1 MEEISNGAWCFM
13 LAGKVTME
21 MRVGSIRARGL
32 GARKAAN
39 LGTAI
44 QGQVG
49 FSIF

>member
-1 MEEISNGAWCFM
+1 MEEIFNGEWCFM

-21 MRVGSIRARGL
+21 MRVDSIQAGGL